1 MKNHPD
7 IKKILESFPGIKI
20 HSITDIGETSDELIN
35 KNGLY
40 NRLWNVQT
48 GQSFDLA

>member
-35 KNGLY
+35 KN
-40 NRLWNVQT
+40 NDKKEQEVEW
-48 GQSFDLA
+48 